1 MATDDHS
8 ESPSLVTAETLD
20 LHRALV
26 SLREELEAI
35 DWYQQRADACT
46 DPELKQIL
54 LHNRREEVEH
64 AVMLMEWVRRCGRD
78 FDQPMRTYLFTE
90 RPITMIES
98 VTANGAPAASASQS
112 LAIGSMKGREPWTS

>member
-8 ESPSLVTAETLD
+8 EPPSLVTSETLD
-20 LHRALV
+20 VHRALI

-46 DPELKQIL
+46 DPELKEIL
-54 LHNRREEVEH
+54 LHNRKEEVEH

-78 FDQPMRTYLFTE
+78 FDQQMRTYLFTE

-98 VTANGAPAASASQS
+98 VAANGEPAASASQS
-112 LAIGSMKGREPWTS
+112 LAIGSMKGK